1 MKPAEIKFPKTLLE
15 ATKLFSDEENAWL
28 FAVNLRWPNGPVCP
42 FCQGMEHSF
51 LSTRRTW
58 QCKTCSKQFSV
69 KKGSIFEDSPLPL
82 EKWLIGMWLICNA
95 KNGISSYEIH
105 RSLGITQK
113 SAWFLL
119 HRIRLAMQNGSIE
132 KLGGHVE
139 ADETYIGGKAHNMH
153 KQKKAKVQTRIGGMG
168 KVIVMG
174 FMERGGAVKTKII
187 AQNHTKAISTEVL
200 GNVEKG
206 SILYTDALASYRNM
220 GEFFKH
226 YVIDHAVSYVDGF
239 THTNNMECYWSLLKR
254 TLRGTYISVE
264 PFHMH
269 AYLDEQAFRFNE
281 RRLNDGQRFVTL
293 SSQVAGKRITYKE
306 LTGKV
311 STTPAIQR

>member
-1 MKPAEIKFPKTLLE
+1 MKANEVKFPKTLLE
-15 ATKLFSDEENAWL
+15 ATKLFSDEENAWA

-42 FCQGMEHSF
+42 LCQGMEHSF
-51 LSTRRTW
+51 IATRKTW

-139 ADETYIGGKAHNMH
+139 ADETYIGPKAKNMH
-153 KQKKAKVQTRIGGMG
+153 KSAKQELHSLGGGMG

-174 FMERGGAVKTKII
+174 FMERGGEVKTKII
-187 AQNHTKAISTEVL
+187 AQTHTKSISANVL
-200 GNVEKG
+200 ANVEKG

-220 GEFFKH
+220 AEFYAH
-226 YVIDHAVSYVDGF
+226 RVIDHAVAYVDGF

-293 SSQVAGKRITYKE
+293 TSQFAGKRLTYKQ

-311 STTPAIQR
+311 LAGAGVR